1 MAKNRA
7 ARRQEKRLKK
17 YQGKEEGLKRSV
29 SYFDA
34 KFGIS
39 TGKGRNKLETEWLLK
54 KLMR

>member
-1 MAKNRA
+1 MSKNRA
-7 ARRQEKRLKK
+7 ERRQEKRLKK

-34 KFGIS
+34 KFG
-39 TGKGRNKLETEWLLK
+39 RVNNNKIQTEWLLK

>member
-7 ARRQEKRLKK
+7 ERRQEKRLKK

-34 KFGIS
+34 KFGCVR
-39 TGKGRNKLETEWLLK
+39 KDKMDTEWLLK